1 MYTIQYIRT
10 MHKSIQKI
18 PLPILYKCFIRR
30 KININYVWL
39 IRFRLNTVLTD
50 LHGIGCT
57 LARVFV
63 VRIVTYSFK
72 NIDGRWIS
80 GPRGNFDRNKFQI
93 IPRKTINNTI
103 IDMCDCTITRALRS
117 MKCLRLY

>member
-1 MYTIQYIRT
+1 

-18 PLPILYKCFIRR
+18 PLPTVQMFYSPKNKYKLRVANSISTKHSFD
-30 KININYVWL
+30 
-39 IRFRLNTVLTD
+39 RLTRHRMYTGTCICCV
-50 LHGIGCT
+50 I
-57 LARVFV
+57 
-63 VRIVTYSFK
+63 YSFK
-72 NIDGRWIS
+72 NVDGRWIS

-117 MKCLRLY
+117 MKRLRLY